1 MSWWR
6 FLKRKQSDDDLVQE
20 IEAHLAAEIEE
31 NLERGMNE
39 DEARRRAYLKFGSQQ
54 RVHEELWEQNSLLFL
69 ENLWRDLRHTTR
81 TLLRSPGFTLIA
93 IIVMTLGIGA
103 NTALFT
109 LVRSVLLKPLPYQDP
124 NRLVM
129 LYEAMPE
136 KNYTYNPVAGGIF
149 HEWQRTSTHVEQM
162 ALIQA
167 GRGYNV
173 FSNGGLLPE
182 NIPAAVCSWNL
193 FSTLGVQPALGRV
206 FQADD
211 DRPEANGT
219 VILSWSFWKRRF
231 SGDPEIVGKDIFLN
245 EKPYTVI
252 GVMPSWFAYPEP
264 TSQVWTPVYH
274 ESPEDQ
280 MRALDSHSFH
290 VVARL
295 KPNATLAAT
304 LSELNAV
311 QSHIRQQN
319 SSPAIM
325 TAVMGRSMLDDVV
338 RDYKTPLYVLLAAT
352 GCVLLIACLNVA
364 NLLVARSSA
373 RRKEVAIRAALGGSR
388 WRLIREQMPE
398 SFVLSFLGGALG
410 LVLADIGLPWLTRT
424 RLQGVGSA
432 GIHIDWLVLLF
443 VVGITLLSGT
453 LAGGISAVSLSSNR
467 VLDGLQESSRSNS
480 GGIQRAKLRK
490 ALLAIEVGLTVVLLI
505 AAGLLIQ
512 SYRKLQ
518 HTDLGCAVDNVLT
531 MHVSLPD
538 AHYKDPARRVA
549 FFEQLLTRIRA
560 LPGAQAAGMVAET
573 APGQGYGGDDLLDV
587 VEHPPLPKGQ
597 TLDAMYR
604 AADPGYFA
612 AMQIPLLRGRTF
624 NDHERLDQG
633 NVVVIS
639 QLAAQ
644 RFFPGEDPIGK
655 HLRMDIPMKMSGIDT
670 KTPFEIVG
678 VVGDTPYRVGEDKRP
693 TMYWPLYAGHF
704 GGAAITLRSGRDVE
718 SLSLPVQR
726 IIGQMDP
733 NLAVANV
740 ETMRQTIHTSTVD
753 AAFDSYLVLAFAAIA
768 VVLAS
773 IGLYGVLSYLVT
785 QRTSEI
791 GIRMALGAQRRE
803 VLQLVLLDGLTPA
816 WVGLGLGLVGADRAV
831 QLIRSML
838 YGTNP
843 VNWTIFAEVALLLSL
858 VASLACA
865 VPAWR
870 ASRLDPA
877 RALRTE

>member
-1 MSWWR
+1 MSWFR
-6 FLKRKQSDDDLVQE
+6 PLQRKQSDADLEQE
-20 IEAHLAAEIEE
+20 IEAHLAADIEE
-31 NLERGMNE
+31 NLERGLNE
-39 DEARRRAYLKFGSQQ
+39 QEARRQAYIKFGSPQ
-54 RVHEELWEQNSLLFL
+54 RVHEELWEQNSLVLL
-69 ENLWRDLRHTTR
+69 ENLWRDLRYNIR

-93 IIVMTLGIGA
+93 IVVMTLGIGA

-109 LVRSVLLKPLPYQDP
+109 LVRSVLLKPLPYPDS

-129 LYEAMPE
+129 LSEAMPE
-136 KNYTYNPVAGGIF
+136 KGFTYNPVAGGIF
-149 HEWQRTSTHVEQM
+149 QEWQRASTHVEQM
-162 ALIQA
+162 AVVESYQ
-167 GRGYNV
+167 RYNV
-173 FSNGGLLPE
+173 SANGGLLPE

-193 FSTLGVQPALGRV
+193 FSTLGVQPALGRL
-206 FQADD
+206 FRADD
-211 DRPEANGT
+211 DRPQANAT

-231 SGDPEIVGKDIFLN
+231 SGDPQIIGKEIFLD
-245 EKPYTVI
+245 EKAYTVVGI
-252 GVMPSWFAYPEP
+252 MPSWFTYPEP
-264 TSQVWTPVYH
+264 TSQLWTPVNH
-274 ESPEDQ
+274 ELPEEQ
-280 MRALDSHSFH
+280 MRALDNHSFR

-295 KPNATLAAT
+295 KPRATLAGT
-304 LSELNAV
+304 LTELNTV
-311 QSHIRQQN
+311 QSQIRQQN

-325 TAVMGRSMLDDVV
+325 TAVMGRSMLEDVV
-338 RDYKTPLYVLLAAT
+338 HDYKTPLYALLTAT

-388 WRLIREQMPE
+388 WRLIREQMIE
-398 SFVLSFLGGALG
+398 SLVLAFLGGAFG
-410 LVLADIGLPWLTRT
+410 VVLAEIGLPWLTRT
-424 RLQGVGSA
+424 RLQNVGSA

-443 VVGITLLSGT
+443 VLGITLVSGV
-453 LAGGISAVSLSSNR
+453 LAGGISAFSISRDR
-467 VLDGLQESSRSNS
+467 VLDGLQESSRSHS
-480 GGIQRAKLRK
+480 GGIHRAKLRK
-490 ALLAIEVGLTVVLLI
+490 ALLSIEVGLTVVLLI
-505 AAGLLIQ
+505 SAGLLIQ

-518 HTDLGCAVDNVLT
+518 QTDLGCAVDNVLT
-531 MHVSLPD
+531 MHVGLPD
-538 AHYKDPARRVA
+538 AHYKEPARRVA
-549 FFEQLLTRIRA
+549 FFEQLLTRIRV
-560 LPGAQAAGMVAET
+560 LPGAQAAGMVAEA
-573 APGQGYGGDDLLDV
+573 APAQGYGGDDLVDI

-597 TLDAMYR
+597 TIDLMYR

-624 NDHERLDQG
+624 TDHERLERG

-655 HLRMDIPMKMSGIDT
+655 HLRVAVPMKIYGIDT
-670 KTPFEIVG
+670 QTPFEIVG
-678 VVGDTPYRVGEDKRP
+678 IVGDTPYAVGREKRP

-704 GGAAITLRSGRDVE
+704 GEATITIRSGRDVE

-733 NLAVANV
+733 NLPLANV
-740 ETMRQTIHTSTVD
+740 QTMRQTIRTSTVD
-753 AAFDSYLVLAFAAIA
+753 AAFDSSLVLAFAVIA
-768 VVLAS
+768 LILAS

-791 GIRMALGAQRRE
+791 GIRMALGAQRGE
-803 VLQLVLLDGLTPA
+803 VLQLMLLDGLTPA
-816 WVGLGLGLVGADRAV
+816 WIGLAVGLAGAGFVV

-838 YGTNP
+838 YRTSP
-843 VNWTIFAEVALLLSL
+843 FNWPIFAEVALLLSL